1 MSHTSFNSKFF
12 LTRFQDLFA
21 PNLTEIYKASKST
34 HLRAIAKKASCDVK
48 DIIFFDNEYG
58 NCQTVAKIGATVV
71 YTPEG
76 VTKELFEEGLEKF
89 PAPGQVLG
97 PSKKSWY

>member
-1 MSHTSFNSKFF
+1 M
-12 LTRFQDLFA
+12 
-21 PNLTEIYKASKST
+21 
-34 HLRAIAKKASCDVK
+34 
-48 DIIFFDNEYG
+48 
-58 NCQTVAKIGATVV
+58 V

>member
-58 NCQTVAKIGATVV
+58 NCQTVAKIGMF
-71 YTPEG
+71 
-76 VTKELFEEGLEKF
+76 TKFIVRF
-89 PAPGQVLG
+89 V
-97 PSKKSWY
+97 